1 VLGDRPV
8 LALVV
13 LALAALTWPASV
25 GSPVRRLGGTA
36 PAASPSPSF
45 SPSAKVP
52 AVGPAG
58 RRWLV
63 SAGSGVVVAILLG
76 TGPVGWSCAAGV
88 ALGVE
93 RFLRRHDVAARAG
106 LDGQAV
112 ERELPGAC
120 DLLAVCLGAGLPL
133 GTALAEVAVA
143 VPGPVGERLRE
154 VAASLVLGTD
164 PRRAWAAAPAELAP
178 LGRVLIRA
186 AESGS
191 SVRGG
196 LRALAAQ
203 SRAAAGA
210 RAEVAV
216 RRAGVWILA
225 PLGLCFLPAFV
236 CLGVL
241 PLVLGIAGNVFR

>member
-8 LALVV
+8 LALLV
-13 LALAALTWPASV
+13 LASAALIWPAPT
-25 GSPVRRLGGTA
+25 GSAVRRLRGTV
-36 PAASPSPSF
+36 PAAYPSASF
-45 SPSAKVP
+45 SPSATAP

-63 SAGSGVVVAILLG
+63 SAGSGAVVAVLLG
-76 TGPVGWSCAAGV
+76 AGPVGWSCAAGV

-93 RFLRRHDVAARAG
+93 RFLRRQDAARMG

-120 DLLAVCLGAGLPL
+120 DLLAVCLNAGLPL
-133 GTALAEVAVA
+133 ETALAEVAAA
-143 VPGPVGERLRE
+143 VPGPGGEWLRE

-164 PRRAWAAAPAELAP
+164 ARQAWAAAPAELAP

-191 SVRGG
+191 SVGGG
-196 LRALAAQ
+196 LRTLAAQ